1 MDFRLVVVILVC
13 SLLWEEA
20 DSLSVH
26 FRQARRAIAGVG
38 IAASTTL
45 GGLPSFAEAGST
57 DVPRYEN
64 YIPRKIYPGTYQNY
78 CGPTPEVSPR
88 DGCKAHGW
96 RSDVPNDEV
105 DEACSLHDRE
115 YCICDANLR
124 ARMGGKVINML
135 STQAALRFATGD
147 ILKVQGAD
155 SEYVACVDKADK
167 DLLVRGL
174 SIREKEERMSNL
186 EQMTESDRRL
196 SWFRKPSVDK
206 DRTLDRFEKINLRI
220 FLASYDKDQG
230 TTLTALEKER
240 QRVLKDALSRNQG
253 DMVKAANDPV
263 VVEAAE
269 RQLNMLLQGK

>member
-1 MDFRLVVVILVC
+1 MVVRHMDGEVMCQMMKWTRLVP
-13 SLLWEEA
+13 
-20 DSLSVH
+20 
-26 FRQARRAIAGVG
+26 F
-38 IAASTTL
+38 TTE
-45 GGLPSFAEAGST
+45 SIVFAM
-57 DVPRYEN
+57 P
-64 YIPRKIYPGTYQNY
+64 IY
-78 CGPTPEVSPR
+78 V
-88 DGCKAHGW
+88 
-96 RSDVPNDEV
+96 
-105 DEACSLHDRE
+105 
-115 YCICDANLR
+115 
-124 ARMGGKVINML
+124 RMGGKVINML
-135 STQAALRFATGD
+135 STSSPVSTGN
-147 ILKVQGAD
+147 LKVQGIFR
-155 SEYVACVDKADK
+155 YVACVDKADK